1 MAIIL
6 GRGGGDRLPGT
17 DGDDTLLGLGGAD
30 RIDAGEGADYA
41 DGGEGDDTL
50 AGGAGA
56 DLLDGGYGDDA
67 SDAGEGDDFVWLFE
81 GRDTMALG
89 PGADTLGIEL
99 AETGTEDRYG
109 IGATVV
115 ADFDPAEDRIG
126 AGVSGV
132 DAAGEEVA
140 VDLFAGFLDSD
151 GDGLLSA
158 ADREVLG
165 TGGGIVLDLGAAL
178 ARALGRDDLAPRTRT
193 VELRGVEELDLA
205 TSVAPLEEAYGGFAA
220 AHEDLLAAAAD
231 AGVIEIA

>member
-1 MAIIL
+1 MDVIIGNGADGRL
-6 GRGGGDRLPGT
+6 RGGG
-17 DGDDTLLGLGGAD
+17 GDDV
-30 RIDAGEGADYA
+30 
-41 DGGEGDDTL
+41 L
-50 AGGAGA
+50 AGGAGDQRVEGGA
-56 DLLDGGYGDDA
+56 GGDYLAGGEGGDALAGGEGGDLLDGGYGDDA
-67 SDAGEGDDFVWLFE
+67 SDAGAGDDFVWLFE
-81 GRDTMALG
+81 GADAVALG
-89 PGADTLGIEL
+89 EGADALGIEL
-99 AETGTEDRYG
+99 AETGTDDRHG

-126 AGVSGV
+126 AGASGV
-132 DAAGEEVA
+132 DAAGERVE

-151 GDGLLSA
+151 GDGTLSA

-178 ARALGRDDLAPRTRT
+178 ARALGRDDLAPRTQT
-193 VELRGVEELDLA
+193 VELPGVEELDLA

>member
-1 MAIIL
+1 
-6 GRGGGDRLPGT
+6 
-17 DGDDTLLGLGGAD
+17 
-30 RIDAGEGADYA
+30 
-41 DGGEGDDTL
+41 
-50 AGGAGA
+50 
-56 DLLDGGYGDDA
+56 
-67 SDAGEGDDFVWLFE
+67 V
-81 GRDTMALG
+81 
-89 PGADTLGIEL
+89 
-99 AETGTEDRYG
+99 RYPW

-132 DAAGEEVA
+132 DAAGEPVE

-178 ARALGRDDLAPRTRT
+178 GRALGRDDLGPHVQT
-193 VELRGVEELDLA
+193 VELVGVEELELA
-205 TSVAPLEEAYGGFAA
+205 ASVVPLGEAYGGFAA
-220 AHEDLLAAAAD
+220 SHEDLLAAAAD